1 MLVADSFT
9 NAQAY
14 AEKAI
19 TIMVQRGIPSTPPNY
34 TIWYDY
40 VSGKNTDLKIAVD
53 KIIQDKKPFTPET
66 CNELYQRFYLADTT
80 HGAHLQEAGERIQ
93 DTLAQV
99 IQQISEA
106 GSDNATYGEK
116 ITSIA
121 DDMAGEDNASSLQ
134 NFVKEIV
141 RETAEITEKNKILQ
155 SQLQKSSSEIDTL
168 QENLEKVRT
177 EALTDA
183 LTQIGNRKLFDTNL
197 NKEAKKADEENSDLC
212 LLLMDIDLFKKF
224 NDTFGHR
231 VGDEVLRV
239 VARQLKSAVKGQDT
253 PARYGGEEFTCILP
267 STSLHDATSLANQI
281 REKIAKQV
289 LRNKKTG
296 QEFGRITLS
305 IGVSKYVKGESLEG
319 FIQRADEALYRAKD
333 QGRNRVIQEIS

>member
-14 AEKAI
+14 AEQAI
-19 TIMVQRGIPSTPPNY
+19 TIMGQRGIPSTPPNY

-40 VSGKNTDLKIAVD
+40 VSGKNTDLKIAID
-53 KIIQDKKPFTPET
+53 KIIQDDKPFTLET
-66 CNELYQRFYLADTT
+66 CNELYKQFYLTDAT
-80 HGAHLQEAGERIQ
+80 HGDHLQEAGARIQ
-93 DTLAQV
+93 ETLQQV

-106 GSDNATYGEK
+106 GSDNANYGEK

-121 DDMAGEDNASSLQ
+121 DDMAGEDNSSSLQ
-134 NFVKEIV
+134 HFVQEIV
-141 RETAEITEKNKILQ
+141 RETAAITEKNKVLQ
-155 SQLQKSSSEIDTL
+155 SKLQKSSSEIDTL

-177 EALTDA
+177 ESLTDA

-197 NKEAKKADEENSDLC
+197 IKEAEKSEEEKTDLC
-212 LLLMDIDLFKKF
+212 LLLMDIDHFKKF
-224 NDTFGHR
+224 NDTYGHR

-239 VARQLKSAVKGQDT
+239 VAGQLKRAVKGQDT

-267 STSLHDATSLANQI
+267 NTSLHDATSLANQI

>member
-9 NAQAY
+9 SAQTY
-14 AEKAI
+14 AEQAI
-19 TIMVQRGIPSTPPNY
+19 KIMGQRGIPSTPPNY

-40 VSGKNTDLKIAVD
+40 VSGKNTDLKIAID
-53 KIIQDKKPFTPET
+53 KIIEEDKPFTLET
-66 CNELYQRFYLADTT
+66 CNKLYQQFYLTDTA
-80 HGAHLQEAGERIQ
+80 HSDHLQEAGVRIQ

-99 IQQISEA
+99 IQQISQA
-106 GSDNATYGEK
+106 GSDNASYGEK

-121 DDMAGEDNASSLQ
+121 GDMAEEDNASSLQ
-134 NFVKEIV
+134 HFVQEIV
-141 RETAEITEKNKILQ
+141 RETAAITEKNKVLQ

-168 QENLEKVRT
+168 QANLEKVRT
-177 EALTDA
+177 ESLTDA

-197 NKEAKKADEENSDLC
+197 IKEAEKAEEEKTDLC
-212 LLLMDIDLFKKF
+212 LLLMDIDHFKKF
-224 NDTFGHR
+224 NDTYGHR

-239 VARQLKSAVKGQDT
+239 VARQLKSVVKGQDT

-267 STSLHDATSLANQI
+267 NTSLHDATSLANQI

>member
-19 TIMVQRGIPSTPPNY
+19 TIMEQRGIPSTPPNY

-53 KIIQDKKPFTPET
+53 KIIQDEKQFTPET

-80 HGAHLQEAGERIQ
+80 HGVHLQEAGERIQ

-106 GSDNATYGEK
+106 GSDNAIYGEK

-197 NKEAKKADEENSDLC
+197 NAEAKKANEENSDLC

-239 VARQLKSAVKGQDT
+239 VARQLKSVVKGQDT

-267 STSLHDATSLANQI
+267 NTSLHDATSLANQI

-305 IGVSKYVKGESLEG
+305 VGVSKYVKGESLEG